1 MNQTESGADVEKDM
15 DAALFILIKKRANAA
30 VHLPFL
36 PCIQIY
42 KVRILQ
48 IGNDFFCICAHR
60 VEVLFGGHKANP
72 QAIANK
78 LEFEVFHAGT

>member
-30 VHLPFL
+30 VHLPVS

-42 KVRILQ
+42 KVLITSDWKRLLLHMR
-48 IGNDFFCICAHR
+48 AAR
-60 VEVLFGGHKANP
+60 RSPLRWA
-72 QAIANK
+72 
-78 LEFEVFHAGT
+78 